1 MIDLLKFLFKKK
13 KIDEI
18 IINNKIKLFL
28 ILFCVNILIMFLS
41 RVIFIELEDL
51 GLINKV
57 NNNKKISYT
66 GFNLLFISG
75 FLIPITEEVI
85 SRLWLKFNIY
95 YLPIS
100 LSLFAFLFSFV
111 FIFGNEINRL
121 FLLPI
126 EIFKCLLI
134 SVLIFVLVLKIVLK
148 NINKLTLIFKKYIL
162 GIVYFS
168 SLTFSLLHLSMYNFE
183 AKSSISFLPFF
194 LFPYFIAGVLLSYI
208 RLKLSFLAVILFHIL
223 HNSLFIGLK
232 IILLK

>member
-1 MIDLLKFLFKKK
+1 MTTIKEVIKGIIDKFSSLNGYKKAWIEK
-13 KIDEI
+13 HWLELIGEAAAVHALPYKVES
-18 IINNKIKLFL
+18 N
-28 ILFCVNILIMFLS
+28 ILFV
-41 RVIFIELEDL
+41 RVDSSVWNQELFMNKRN
-51 GLINKV
+51 LINKV

-111 FIFGNEINRL
+111 FIFGNEINSL

-134 SVLIFVLVLKIVLK
+134 SLLIFVIVLKIVLK
-148 NINKLTLIFKKYIL
+148 NIHKLTLIFKKYI
-162 GIVYFS
+162 
-168 SLTFSLLHLSMYNFE
+168 
-183 AKSSISFLPFF
+183 
-194 LFPYFIAGVLLSYI
+194 
-208 RLKLSFLAVILFHIL
+208 
-223 HNSLFIGLK
+223 
-232 IILLK
+232 

>member
-28 ILFCVNILIMFLS
+28 ILFCVNILLIFLS

-111 FIFGNEINRL
+111 FIFGNEINSL

-126 EIFKCLLI
+126 EIFKCLWL
-134 SVLIFVLVLKIVLK
+134 
-148 NINKLTLIFKKYIL
+148 
-162 GIVYFS
+162 
-168 SLTFSLLHLSMYNFE
+168 
-183 AKSSISFLPFF
+183 
-194 LFPYFIAGVLLSYI
+194 
-208 RLKLSFLAVILFHIL
+208 
-223 HNSLFIGLK
+223 
-232 IILLK
+232 